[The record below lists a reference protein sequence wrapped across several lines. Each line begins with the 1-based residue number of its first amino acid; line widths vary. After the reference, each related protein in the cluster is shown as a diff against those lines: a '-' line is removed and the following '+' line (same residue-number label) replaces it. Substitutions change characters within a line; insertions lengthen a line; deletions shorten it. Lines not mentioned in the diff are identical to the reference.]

1 MDGSTDGDIV
11 GNRLVLLDGFLVLGG
26 KEGYI
31 VIGHDD
37 VDDIEGNDEG
47 SMDEFHEG
55 AEEGLDEVVGLGKG
69 IGLSDRSNVDRVDG
83 SLLDVVD
90 GRQFGEEVGKT
101 DDTMLGEVERLKVG
115 DRDGSKVGDTE

>member
-31 VIGHDD
+31 VVGHDD

-47 SMDEFHEG
+47 SMDGYHEG
-55 AEEGLDEVVGLGKG
+55 AEEGLDEVVELGKE
-69 IGLSDRSNVDRVDG
+69 IGLSDGSNVDRVDG
-83 SLLDVVD
+83 S
-90 GRQFGEEVGKT
+90 
-101 DDTMLGEVERLKVG
+101 
-115 DRDGSKVGDTE
+115 

>member
-31 VIGHDD
+31 VVGHDD

-47 SMDEFHEG
+47 SMDGYHEE
-55 AEEGLDEVVGLGKG
+55 AEEGLDEGCVEGTSLGVDVVG
-69 IGLSDRSNVDRVDG
+69 IADG
-83 SLLDVVD
+83 
-90 GRQFGEEVGKT
+90 E
-101 DDTMLGEVERLKVG
+101 G
-115 DRDGSKVGDTE
+115 D